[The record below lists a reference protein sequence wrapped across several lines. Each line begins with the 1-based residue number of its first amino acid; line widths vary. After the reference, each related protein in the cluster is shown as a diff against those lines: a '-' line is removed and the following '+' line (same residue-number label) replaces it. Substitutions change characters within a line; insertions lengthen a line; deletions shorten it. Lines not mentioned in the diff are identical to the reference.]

1 MAELSL
7 HPIQV
12 AARRSGLSVELIR
25 AWERRYHAVEPMR
38 TRNQRRL
45 YRDEDIERL
54 RLLARATNAG
64 RRIGDIARSST
75 AELQAMVEGD
85 EQAAV
90 LVPSLGS
97 SRPRT
102 DAVMEYFDR
111 CLEAIDRMDPEQLA
125 ETLSDAEKNL
135 VELFMQE
142 DLIAPLI
149 QHMQDECRNGTLR
162 MAQKH
167 MAEGV
172 IRSHLL
178 NYATRPGTGSVF
190 RVVVAGGL
198 SGTDELP
205 LLRLAVATRA
215 YGWRP
220 IFLGAGLSADEIAYA
235 AERSRALCTAIAAYP
250 VDDPLLPNELRK
262 LRRAIPEG
270 HPILLHGSNLNL
282 FEAVIDDTRII
293 PTQTFGEL
301 RLALGRM
308 RLDAQADAKP
318 A

>member
-1 MAELSL
+1 MAEPSL

-25 AWERRYHAVEPMR
+25 AWERRYQVVEPLR

-45 YRDEDIERL
+45 YRGDDIERL
-54 RLLARATNAG
+54 RLLARATDAG
-64 RRIGDIARSST
+64 RRIGDIAQLSD

-90 LVPSLGS
+90 RVPGLGS

-111 CLEAIDRMDPEQLA
+111 CIEAIDALDPERLA
-125 ETLSDAEKNL
+125 ETLNDAERNL
-135 VELFMQE
+135 AELFMQE

-162 MAQKH
+162 VAQKQ

-178 NYATRPGTGSVF
+178 NYATGPGTGTAL
-190 RVVVAGGL
+190 RVAVAGRAGP
-198 SGTDELP
+198 DELP

-220 IFLGAGLSADEIAYA
+220 IVLGFGLPADEIAYA
-235 AERSRALCTAIAAYP
+235 AEHGRALCTAITAHPA
-250 VDDPLLPNELRK
+250 DDALLPSELRK
-262 LRRAIPEG
+262 LRRAAPEG
-270 HPILLHGSNLNL
+270 HPILLHGPDLSL
-282 FEAVIDDTRII
+282 FEAVIGDARII

-308 RLDAQADAKP
+308 RQEAQAGARP
-318 A
+318 T

>member
-1 MAELSL
+1 MAESPL

-25 AWERRYHAVEPMR
+25 AWERRYDAVEPAR

-54 RLLARATNAG
+54 RLLARAAGAG
-64 RRIGDIARSST
+64 RRIGDIARSTT

-97 SRPRT
+97 ARPRT

-111 CLEAIDRMDPEQLA
+111 CIEAINRMDPEQLA

-162 MAQKH
+162 RAQKH
-167 MAEGV
+167 MAEGL
-172 IRSHLL
+172 IRSHFL
-178 NYATRPGTGSVF
+178 NYALRPGTGPVS

-198 SGTDELP
+198 SAADELP

-220 IFLGAGLSADEIAYA
+220 VLLGSGLPADEIAYA
-235 AERSRALCTAIAAYP
+235 AERSGALCTAIAACP
-250 VDDPLLPNELRK
+250 PDDPLLPNELRK
-262 LRRAIPEG
+262 LRRAAPEG
-270 HPILLHGSNLNL
+270 HPILLHGSSPNL
-282 FEAVIDDTRII
+282 FEAVIDDAQII

-308 RLDAQADAKP
+308 HLGTPADAEP
-318 A
+318 V

>member
-1 MAELSL
+1 MAESPL

-25 AWERRYHAVEPMR
+25 AWERRYHAVTPSR

-54 RLLARATNAG
+54 RLLARATDAG
-64 RRIGDIARSST
+64 RRIGDIARLST
-75 AELQAMVEGD
+75 GELQAMVEGD

-90 LVPSLGS
+90 LVPTLSS

-111 CLEAIDRMDPEQLA
+111 CIEAIDVLDPERLA
-125 ETLSDAEKNL
+125 KTLSDAEKNL
-135 VELFMQE
+135 AELFMQE
-142 DLIAPLI
+142 DLVAPLI

-172 IRSHLL
+172 IRGHLL
-178 NYATRPGTGSVF
+178 NYATCPGTGSAF
-190 RVVVAGGL
+190 RVVVAGGRT
-198 SGTDELP
+198 GADELP

-220 IFLGAGLSADEIAYA
+220 VFLGSGLSADEVAYA
-235 AERSRALCTAIAAYP
+235 AERSRALCTAIAAHP
-250 VDDPLLPNELRK
+250 ADDALLPNELRK
-262 LRRAIPEG
+262 LRRAIPEN
-270 HPILLHGSNLNL
+270 HPILLHGPNLGL
-282 FEAVIDDTRII
+282 FEAVIDDTQII

-308 RLDAQADAKP
+308 QLDAQADAGS

>member
-1 MAELSL
+1 MAEHPL

-25 AWERRYHAVEPMR
+25 AWERRYHAIEPTR
-38 TRNQRRL
+38 TRNQHRL

-54 RLLARATNAG
+54 RLLARATHAG
-64 RRIGDIARSST
+64 RRIGAIARSSI
-75 AELQAMVEGD
+75 AELQTMVEGD

-111 CLEAIDRMDPEQLA
+111 CLEAIDRMDSEQLT

-135 VELFMQE
+135 AELFMQE

-178 NYATRPGTGSVF
+178 NYATRPGAGSVF

-198 SGTDELP
+198 AGADEL
-205 LLRLAVATRA
+205 RCCAWR
-215 YGWRP
+215 WRP
-220 IFLGAGLSADEIAYA
+220 GPTAGGQSTSVPDCPPTRSRTQRNA
-235 AERSRALCTAIAAYP
+235 AEPCAPPSPPTRRRLLASERTAQTPPRHPRRSP
-250 VDDPLLPNELRK
+250 DPP
-262 LRRAIPEG
+262 A
-270 HPILLHGSNLNL
+270 
-282 FEAVIDDTRII
+282 
-293 PTQTFGEL
+293 
-301 RLALGRM
+301 RL
-308 RLDAQADAKP
+308 
-318 A
+318 